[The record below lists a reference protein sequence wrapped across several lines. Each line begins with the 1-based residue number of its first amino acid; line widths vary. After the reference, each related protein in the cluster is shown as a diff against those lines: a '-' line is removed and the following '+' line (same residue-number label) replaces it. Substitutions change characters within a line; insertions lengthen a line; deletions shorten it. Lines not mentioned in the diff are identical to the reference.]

1 MSRKHPNSYERQLPN
16 RRRELI
22 ELAEILKWYADDPY
36 DFEEYCFVMDEL
48 EEVEREMHIRPRKRY
63 ANRGN

>member
-16 RRRELI
+16 LRRELI

-36 DFEEYCFVMDEL
+36 EFEEYCLVMDEL